1 MLPNMMLELEQKL
14 DEQYLVKINRLRDIA
29 LAVNRTVEVVGTEM
43 PDVQKQFIVWSLLE
57 NGDANA

>member
-1 MLPNMMLELEQKL
+1 MLELEQKL